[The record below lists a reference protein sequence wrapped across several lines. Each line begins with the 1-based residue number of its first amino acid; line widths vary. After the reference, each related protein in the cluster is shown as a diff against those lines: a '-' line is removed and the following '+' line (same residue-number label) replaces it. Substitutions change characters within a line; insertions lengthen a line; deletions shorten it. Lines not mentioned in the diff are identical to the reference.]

1 MQFHHYGYV
10 SENPRVKAPE
20 GLGVDRSP
28 ELPDELDV
36 LVIGAGPA
44 GMLMAAQMSVFP
56 EIRTAVIDRRAGR
69 LPLGHADG
77 IQARSVETFQAFGFA
92 PEITAEAYRITETAF
107 WKQDPK
113 NPDHIVL
120 DNVTEDD
127 PHRISEFPHLI
138 VNQARVLDYFREFA
152 YNSPSRLV
160 PNWGWDFVDLEVNY
174 DDEYPVKCRLVGTAG
189 EQEGVERV
197 VSAKYVL
204 GADGAHSR
212 VRKSIGAQHLGKV
225 QYQAWGVMDVLA
237 DSDFPDIRRKSII
250 QSKHGSILHIPREGG
265 YLFRSYVDLGLIDE
279 DDNHEIRKTPI
290 EEIIRRMNEIIS
302 PYSIDVKNVAWWSVY
317 EVGHR
322 VTDRFDEIPVEE
334 AGTRDPHVF
343 ISGDACHTHSAKAG
357 QGMNVSMQ
365 DAFNL
370 GWKVAHVLRGLAPA
384 SILRTYT
391 EERQVIA
398 QNLIDFDSEWSA
410 RVAGTYKGPGAD
422 IPIEEF
428 YVEGG
433 EFSNGFRTEYP
444 PALLVGEP
452 TYQDLAKGFPMG
464 KRFKSSEVVR
474 RSDANPVH
482 LGHLHEADGR
492 WRIYVFADS
501 AKCSDQDSKVAQW
514 AKWMD
519 ESADSPVNKFT
530 PEGKDRDFLFDIK
543 VIYQQDHRE
552 INPNDVPKIFKPDT
566 GPFQLENKE
575 KVFGKLPKGLWTGF
589 DMPDTDIWEER
600 ELAEDGVVVVVRPDM
615 YVAHILPLDK
625 PEELG
630 EFFSKIYI
638 EQK

>member
-1 MQFHHYGYV
+1 MQFHHFGYV
-10 SENPRVKAPE
+10 SEDPRVKEPE

-56 EIRTAVIDRRAGR
+56 DIKTAVIDRRADR

-92 PEITAEAYRITETAF
+92 SAITDEAYRITETAF
-107 WKQDPK
+107 WKQDPE
-113 NPDHIVL
+113 NPDHIYREKV
-120 DNVTEDD
+120 VEDD
-127 PHRISEFPHLI
+127 PHKISEFPHLI

-212 VRKSIGAQHLGKV
+212 VRKSIGAQHLGNP
-225 QYQAWGVMDVLA
+225 QYHAWGVMDVLA
-237 DSDFPDIRRKSII
+237 DSDFPDIRLKCIV
-250 QSKHGSILHIPREGG
+250 QSNHGSILHIPREGG
-265 YLFRSYVDLGLIDE
+265 YLFRSYVDLGVVDE
-279 DDNHEIRKTPI
+279 DDNHAIRKTPI
-290 EEIIRRMNEIIS
+290 EDIIAGMNKIIS

-322 VTDRFDEIPVEE
+322 VTDRFDEIPSEE

-370 GWKVAHVLRGLAPA
+370 GWKIAHVLRGLAPA
-384 SILRTYT
+384 SILQTYT
-391 EERQVIA
+391 QERQVIA

-410 RVAGTYKGPGAD
+410 RVAGTYTGPGAD
-422 IPIEEF
+422 IPIDEF

-433 EFSNGFRTEYP
+433 EFSNGFRTQYP

-464 KRFKSSEVVR
+464 KRFKSSQVVR
-474 RSDANPVH
+474 RSDSNPVH

-492 WRIYVFADS
+492 WRIYVFADP
-501 AKCSDQDSKVAQW
+501 AKAGDEDSKVAKWAQW
-514 AKWMD
+514 ME
-519 ESADSPVNKFT
+519 ESPDSPVNKFT
-530 PEGKDRDFLFDIK
+530 PADKDRDFLFDVK
-543 VIYQQDHRE
+543 VIYQQDQRD
-552 INPNDVPKIFKPDT
+552 ICPNKVPKIFKPDT

-575 KVFGKLPKGLWTGF
+575 KIFGKLPKDLWTGF

-600 ELAEDGVVVVVRPDM
+600 ELSEDGVVVVVRPDM
-615 YVAHILPLDK
+615 YVGHILPLDK

-630 EFFSKIYI
+630 EFFSKIYL
-638 EQK
+638 EQR